1 MRLDIRRIQTLKKG
15 TEEYGIRARV
25 KVVKNKV
32 APPFRRAEFDVIF
45 GEGISNLG
53 CIVDLAEEVGIIKKK
68 GSWFSYND
76 DNIAQGRDN
85 AIIYLRIN
93 PDICQTIE
101 TQLREKLASGAT
113 VSANTVGV
121 IEGEDDSDADA

>member
-1 MRLDIRRIQTLKKG
+1 M
-15 TEEYGIRARV
+15 
-25 KVVKNKV
+25 
-32 APPFRRAEFDVIF
+32 
-45 GEGISNLG
+45 G

-85 AIIYLRIN
+85 AIIYLRSN